1 MSLLKIFK
9 DLKQLTKDI
18 HSGDYKIYYCTFI

>member
-9 DLKQLTKDI
+9 DVLTNVHLLYFRNRSK
-18 HSGDYKIYYCTFI
+18 